1 MTGKRSAGLL
11 LYRRTSTG
19 VEMLLAHMGGPLW
32 ARREAGAWTV
42 PKGEY
47 VPPEEPQAAARR
59 EFEEE
64 LGLPPPEGPYV
75 LLGDVRQ
82 SGGKTVTVWAVEGD
96 LDPEAVVPG
105 TFEMEWPKGSGV
117 LRAFPEIDRVAWC
130 GPDRAEEL
138 LITAQRTFVDRLL
151 SHLTPVTPPRTAPP
165 PP

>member
-1 MTGKRSAGLL
+1 MTGKTTGKRSAGLL
-11 LYRRTSTG
+11 LYRRTSG
-19 VEMLLAHMGGPLW
+19 SVELLLAHMGGPLW

-47 VPPEEPQAAARR
+47 VPPEEPLAAARR

-75 LLGDVRQ
+75 PLGEVRQ

-105 TFEMEWPKGSGV
+105 TFEMEWPRNSGV

-130 GPDRAEEL
+130 GPEAAGER
-138 LITAQRTFVDRLL
+138 LITAQRAFVDRLL
-151 SHLTPVTPPRTAPP
+151 SYLRPD
-165 PP
+165 